1 MLPEQ
6 MQEPEPGVRDSLVV
20 HVCRDQSSVFVWDFE
35 GRERWTEGQ
44 QQQPEHTTHTGGA
57 VCSTSTFVQWSSS
70 LSATFFVFSTVS
82 VTASLRAEFWVYPN
96 GQMWLVGL
104 DVELFY
110 SQDVC

>member
-44 QQQPEHTTHTGGA
+44 QQQPEHTTHAGGA
-57 VCSTSTFVQWSSS
+57 VGSTSPFVQCPVLCLR
-70 LSATFFVFSTVS
+70 LSWIVFSTVS
-82 VTASLRAEFWVYPN
+82 VTAEFWFLSWPN
-96 GQMWLVGL
+96 VARRFG
-104 DVELFY
+104 
-110 SQDVC
+110 C